1 MIVLSSSLMSNENI
15 KVYLY
20 LSQHQQSF
28 HLVSFPII
36 SSASMNSYPNRK
48 PPPIEDNKDKFLV
61 MRRSLVR
68 KNSLIEASLSNIIKE
83 ERVGELG
90 SVKWPPE

>member
-1 MIVLSSSLMSNENI
+1 
-15 KVYLY
+15 
-20 LSQHQQSF
+20 
-28 HLVSFPII
+28 
-36 SSASMNSYPNRK
+36 MNSYPNRK